1 MSTYNGFKSS
11 IASLR
16 VAGAHAPSSKNAD
29 DLKAAVAS
37 TELPASP
44 PDSDASSDV
53 DSARKVGGDG
63 ATWAGL
69 KEEKTESWTV
79 DWDGS
84 FKFAPIKEHIVSRAM
99 SSRYGKDQYE
109 TAISDI
115 VIVGAGSAG
124 LSAAYAIAKERPEL
138 KVTILEAAVAP
149 GGGAWVGGQL
159 QSAMVVRKPG
169 HYFLDEL
176 NVPYEDEGDYV
187 VVKHAGIFTASCLAA
202 VLKFPNVKLFN
213 ATAVEDLISRPDPLS
228 KVPGAR
234 RIAGVVTNFT
244 LVTMAHGLASCM
256 DPQTITAPV
265 VMSFAGHDGPFGA
278 FSVKR
283 LVATGL
289 VESLGDMR
297 TLDMR
302 QAEDFIVN
310 NTREVVPGLVT
321 GGMELAELDGSSRMG
336 ASFAAMFVSGIKAA
350 KIAIKMYDSYEIED
364 GEVTGWAGVE
374 KKLAATKISA

>member
-1 MSTYNGFKSS
+1 M
-11 IASLR
+11 
-16 VAGAHAPSSKNAD
+16 P
-29 DLKAAVAS
+29 
-37 TELPASP
+37 
-44 PDSDASSDV
+44 
-53 DSARKVGGDG
+53 
-63 ATWAGL
+63 
-69 KEEKTESWTV
+69 
-79 DWDGS
+79 
-84 FKFAPIKEHIVSRAM
+84 
-99 SSRYGKDQYE
+99 
-109 TAISDI
+109 
-115 VIVGAGSAG
+115 
-124 LSAAYAIAKERPEL
+124 
-138 KVTILEAAVAP
+138 
-149 GGGAWVGGQL
+149 
-159 QSAMVVRKPG
+159 
-169 HYFLDEL
+169 
-176 NVPYEDEGDYV
+176 
-187 VVKHAGIFTASCLAA
+187 
-202 VLKFPNVKLFN
+202 FPNVKLFN

>member
-1 MSTYNGFKSS
+1 SF
-11 IASLR
+11 IA
-16 VAGAHAPSSKNAD
+16 
-29 DLKAAVAS
+29 
-37 TELPASP
+37 T
-44 PDSDASSDV
+44 
-53 DSARKVGGDG
+53 
-63 ATWAGL
+63 
-69 KEEKTESWTV
+69 
-79 DWDGS
+79 
-84 FKFAPIKEHIVSRAM
+84 AM

>member
-1 MSTYNGFKSS
+1 MSNYNGFKSS

-16 VAGAHAPSSKNAD
+16 VAGAHAPPSKNAD

-124 LSAAYAIAKERPEL
+124 LSAAYAIAKERPDL
-138 KVTILEAAVAP
+138 KVTIIEAAVAP

-169 HYFLDEL
+169 HFFLDEL

-202 VLKFPNVKLFN
+202 VLKFPNVKLYN

-228 KVPGAR
+228 KVPDAR
-234 RIAGVVTNFT
+234 RIAGVVVNYT
-244 LVTMAHGLASCM
+244 LVTLAHGLQSCM

-283 LVATGL
+283 LVSTGL

-336 ASFAAMFVSGIKAA
+336 ASFAAMMVSGIKAA

-364 GEVTGWAGVE
+364 GEVVGWAGVG
-374 KKLAATKISA
+374 KKLAAAKISA